1 MHRFGGMG
9 LAASL
14 QSAWGPKTLEARMRD
29 AERLADS
36 LGAGRRCRKRPGRRR
51 AAEAGGGARQAA
63 DQKGDGKLG
72 LDDVTA
78 GAMAGVSRALVF
90 AR

>member
-14 QSAWGPKTLEARMRD
+14 LAAWGPKTLEARMRD
-29 AERLADS
+29 
-36 LGAGRRCRKRPGRRR
+36 
-51 AAEAGGGARQAA
+51 A

-78 GAMAGVSRALVF
+78 GAMAGGSRALVF